1 MAEPVAEHYD
11 APWGYRK
18 LDAERY
24 ERRRC
29 GSLGRGLNL
38 RLLKRALTRAL
49 ARDPAAGLV
58 LDAPCGTGVLST
70 FLRRKGYG
78 VIGPDI
84 SPTMLERTA
93 KCNPPAGDRRG
104 AGLAGEVPVAVRSRL
119 GGARADMHRSRS
131 RFHLG
136 MPHTISGCPERGRA
150 ARPPRAPPVDG
161 HLTPHGVPGLA
172 PGRCER
178 ARGLRQ
184 RLFRRP
190 CRLPGARG
198 CVPSG
203 PTTSSRW

>member
-1 MAEPVAEHYD
+1 MAEPVAQHYD

-93 KCNPPAGDRRG
+93 KCNRLLVIAEELGSRARYQSP
-104 AGLAGEVPVAVRSRL
+104 LRSRARRRE
-119 GGARADMHRSRS
+119 GPTCIARAGGS
-131 RFHLG
+131 
-136 MPHTISGCPERGRA
+136 TSGCRHDHS
-150 ARPPRAPPVDG
+150 PV
-161 HLTPHGVPGLA
+161 
-172 PGRCER
+172 R
-178 ARGLRQ
+178 
-184 RLFRRP
+184 
-190 CRLPGARG
+190 
-198 CVPSG
+198 
-203 PTTSSRW
+203 